1 MSKLT
6 NPDKQKD
13 LQDKND
19 KDGKEHHSDIKDDFD
34 DWKRL
39 EKWQIGRRNFC

>member
-1 MSKLT
+1 MLESE
-6 NPDKQKD
+6 DKNKD

-19 KDGKEHHSDIKDDFD
+19 NDHGKNQNAVTEDDFD

-39 EKWQIGRRNFC
+39 EKWQIGRKNFC